1 MSFALPNNIRQS
13 KWSTVLAFIVGTIS
27 LNYLGMGIVLLE
39 WENMVAF
46 YSQLHYSISIGLIVM
61 LVLSFIIK
69 PPRQSK

>member
-1 MSFALPNNIRQS
+1 MSFALPKNIKQS
-13 KWSTVLAFIVGTIS
+13 KGSTVLAFIFGTIS

-46 YSQLHYSISIGLIVM
+46 YSQLHYSISIC
-61 LVLSFIIK
+61 LVVFLGLSFIIK

>member
-1 MSFALPNNIRQS
+1 MSFALPKHIRQS

-46 YSQLHYSISIGLIVM
+46 YSQLHYSISIGLVLM
-61 LVLSFIIK
+61 LAFSLVIK
-69 PPRQSK
+69 PPRQ